1 MKIEKS
7 LLVLFA
13 FAASVASCMAQ
24 RISCG
29 APQTKSDL
37 LRVLA
42 GKSAVGQQWNIKDHQ
57 ARVYLISFVQTVPD
71 TAPTDSRTQSLS
83 LASMAHQYSGA
94 LSILVDSSALKT
106 NRTPTADELLNAWHD
121 WSLDSVVLLSDPEG
135 DIRRTFGVCD
145 APETFLLRS
154 DGAILEQWKSLV
166 PTGMLALAVEQA
178 LPDEAAALHAV
189 RGKKR
194 PAATEQKQLS
204 MFP

>member
-1 MKIEKS
+1 MRIQKS

-24 RISCG
+24 RLSCG
-29 APQTKSDL
+29 WPQTKSDL
-37 LRVLA
+37 LRVLVLA

-121 WSLDSVVLLSDPEG
+121 WSLDNVVLLSDPEG
-135 DIRRTFGVCD
+135 DIRQTFGACEL
-145 APETFLLRS
+145 PETFLLRF
-154 DGAILEQWKSLV
+154 DGTMLDHWNGLV
-166 PTGMLALAVEQA
+166 STGTLALAVERP
-178 LPDEAAALHAV
+178 LP
-189 RGKKR
+189 
-194 PAATEQKQLS
+194 
-204 MFP
+204 

>member
-1 MKIEKS
+1 MRIQKS
-7 LLVLFA
+7 LLILFA

-24 RISCG
+24 RLSCG
-29 APQTKSDL
+29 SPQTKSDL

-42 GKSAVGQQWNIKDHQ
+42 GKSGIGQQWNIKDHQ

-94 LSILVDSSALKT
+94 FSILVDSTALKT
-106 NRTPTADELLNAWHD
+106 NRTPNADELLSAWHD
-121 WSLDSVVLLSDPEG
+121 WSLENVVLLSDSGG

-154 DGAILEQWKSLV
+154 DGTMLDHWNGLV
-166 PTGMLALAVEQA
+166 PTGTLALAIERV
-178 LPDEAAALHAV
+178 LPDAAAALHASRV
-189 RGKKR
+189 KKS
-194 PAATEQKQLS
+194 PMAAQ
-204 MFP
+204 